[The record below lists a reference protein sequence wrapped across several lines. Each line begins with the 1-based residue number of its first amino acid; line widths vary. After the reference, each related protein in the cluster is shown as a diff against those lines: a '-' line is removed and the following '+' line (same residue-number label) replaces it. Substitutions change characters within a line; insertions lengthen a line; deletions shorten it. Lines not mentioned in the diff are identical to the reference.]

1 MPRSFSNCEMSA
13 PEMNAFSPSPATTIT
28 RTDGSASSSASALG
42 TPAHMSNVIAFIF
55 SGLEKRTVAT
65 APSRFTMSP
74 DIR

>member
-1 MPRSFSNCEMSA
+1 MSA

-28 RTDGSASSSASALG
+28 RTAGSASSSARVFG
-42 TPAHMSNVIAFIF
+42 TAAHMSNVIAFIF

-65 APSRFTMSP
+65 APSRFVMRP